1 MSKSTLHL
9 KPAPTLAD
17 IQQYVID
24 LEKERGF
31 TKHTAL
37 EQCLLLMEEM
47 GELAKCVRKSS
58 TTMGTDTNKHYDFNA
73 AGEFADILIVMCAVA
88 NRLGV
93 DLERAFRDK
102 EEENK
107 QRVWG

>member
-1 MSKSTLHL
+1 MSILHL
-9 KPAPTLAD
+9 KPNPTLAD
-17 IQQYVID
+17 IQQYVTD

-47 GELAKCVRKSS
+47 GELAKCVRKSA
-58 TTMGTDTNKHYDFNA
+58 TTLGTDTAKHYDFDA
-73 AGEFADILIVMCAVA
+73 AGEFADILIVLSAVA
-88 NRLGV
+88 NRMGV
-93 DLERAFRDK
+93 DLEQAFRDK

-107 QRVWG
+107 KRVWG